1 LGNSPGSPLAK
12 VGLGVTLPFRPMKLH
27 DLGPAVPLLIAL
39 GFQGWVTYRVW
50 RTRVFERAQKM
61 NQAKLIWLLPVLGA
75 IMVFSVLHQEERAER
90 DGPQLRL

>member
-1 LGNSPGSPLAK
+1 
-12 VGLGVTLPFRPMKLH
+12 MKLH
-27 DLGPAVPLLIAL
+27 DLGPAIPLLVAL
-39 GFQGWVTYRVW
+39 CFQGWVTYRVW
-50 RTRVFERAQKM
+50 RTRVFEKSQKL